1 MDYKFLHTGRER
13 DVLTLTLDR
22 PKANAF
28 DFTLVDELLDALHNA
43 RRDPDLRCL
52 ILTGAGRFFSSGQ
65 DVARILEE
73 GPSVP
78 YRAHLHRTYNAIV
91 RALRSMELPVIGAIN
106 GPTAGAGLGIA
117 LATDIRWAAA
127 SAQFIFGF
135 PAIGLAADSGVSLM
149 LPLQIGLAKAGE
161 MAFTNQPLDA
171 GGALEWGLVTR
182 VLPDD
187 QLMPA
192 VYELA
197 REIAA
202 GATRAHGLTK
212 RAFNHAF
219 LSNLEDVLDYEA
231 QLQQIAGETSDHQEG
246 LRAFI
251 EKRTPVFRGR

>member
-1 MDYKFLHTGRER
+1 MDYKYLHTRREKN
-13 DVLTLTLDR
+13 VLTITLDR

-28 DFTLVDELLDALHNA
+28 DFILVEELLDALNSA
-43 RRDPDLRCL
+43 SRNPDVRCL
-52 ILTGAGRFFSSGQ
+52 ILTGAGHFFSSGQ
-65 DVARILEE
+65 DVGKILEE

-78 YRAHLHRTYNAIV
+78 YRAHLQRTYNAIV
-91 RALRSMELPVIGAIN
+91 RTLRTLELPVIGAIN

-127 SAQFIFGF
+127 SAKFIFGF
-135 PAIGLAADSGVSLM
+135 PAIGLAADSGVSLT
-149 LPLQIGLAKAGE
+149 LPLQVGLAKAGE

-171 GGALEWGLVTR
+171 GEALEWGLVTR
-182 VLPDD
+182 ALPDD

-192 VYELA
+192 VSELA

-202 GATRAHGLTK
+202 GASRAHGLTK

-246 LRAFI
+246 LRAFM
-251 EKRTPVFRGR
+251 EKRAPVFRGK